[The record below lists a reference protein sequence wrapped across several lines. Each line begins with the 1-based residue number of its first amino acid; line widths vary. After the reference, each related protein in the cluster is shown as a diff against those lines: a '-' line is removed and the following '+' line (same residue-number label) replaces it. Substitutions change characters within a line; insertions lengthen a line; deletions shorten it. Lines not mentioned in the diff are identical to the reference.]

1 MSQRQ
6 LNRQKTRAAI
16 LTAAKALAA
25 TSNWQDLTT
34 REIAKAAEVSY
45 QTLYNYF
52 PSKAEIVR
60 ALIVDTYVGPED
72 ALLAIIKN
80 YRGDL
85 LASINEINATR
96 FALIQATDPQWW
108 FLLSN
113 YFAPGRD
120 GSKSGARI
128 MELVDQSGDSY
139 YYQLLRLAQ
148 GTGQLRDDVDIQL
161 MSHTLYCIANSAGE
175 RLIFAEANFD
185 ALQQVLAQQSAQV
198 VTPYLNE
205 AAQGLQGLSTP
216 H

>member
-1 MSQRQ
+1 MSLRQ
-6 LNRQKTRAAI
+6 LNRQKTRVAI

-108 FLLSN
+108 FLLSS

-120 GSKSGARI
+120 GSTSGARI

-185 ALQQVLAQQSAQV
+185 VLQQVLAQQSAQV

-205 AAQGLQGLSTP
+205 AA
-216 H
+216 

>member
-1 MSQRQ
+1 MSLRQ

-34 REIAKAAEVSY
+34 REIARAAEVSY

-108 FLLSN
+108 FLLSS

-120 GSKSGARI
+120 GSTSGARI

-185 ALQQVLAQQSAQV
+185 SLQQVLAQQNAQV

-205 AAQGLQGLSTP
+205 AA
-216 H
+216 

>member
-1 MSQRQ
+1 MSLRQ

-25 TSNWQDLTT
+25 TSNWHDLTT

-108 FLLSN
+108 FLLSS

-120 GSKSGARI
+120 GSTSGARI

-185 ALQQVLAQQSAQV
+185 ALQQVLAQQSAQI

-205 AAQGLQGLSTP
+205 AA
-216 H
+216 

>member
-1 MSQRQ
+1 MSLRQ

-25 TSNWQDLTT
+25 TSNWQDLST
-34 REIAKAAEVSY
+34 RKIAKVAEVSY

-60 ALIVDTYVGPED
+60 ALIVDTYVGPGD

-108 FLLSN
+108 FLLSS

-120 GSKSGARI
+120 GSTSGARI
-128 MELVDQSGDSY
+128 MEFVDQSGDSY

-148 GTGQLRDDVDIQL
+148 GVGQLRDDVDIQL

-175 RLIFAEANFD
+175 RLIFAEANCD

-205 AAQGLQGLSTP
+205 AA
-216 H
+216 

>member
-1 MSQRQ
+1 MSLRQ

-85 LASINEINATR
+85 LVSINEINATR
-96 FALIQATDPQWW
+96 FALIRATDPQWW
-108 FLLSN
+108 FLLSS

-120 GSKSGARI
+120 GSTSGARI

-205 AAQGLQGLSTP
+205 AA
-216 H
+216 

>member
-1 MSQRQ
+1 MSLRQ

-34 REIAKAAEVSY
+34 SEIAKAAEVSY

-108 FLLSN
+108 FLLSS

-128 MELVDQSGDSY
+128 MELVNQSGDSY

-161 MSHTLYCIANSAGE
+161 MSHTLCCIANSAGE

-205 AAQGLQGLSTP
+205 AA
-216 H
+216 

>member
-1 MSQRQ
+1 MSLRQ

-60 ALIVDTYVGPED
+60 ALIVDTYVGAED

-108 FLLSN
+108 FLLSS

-120 GSKSGARI
+120 GSTSGARI
-128 MELVDQSGDSY
+128 MELVDQSGDSF

-185 ALQQVLAQQSAQV
+185 ALQQVLAQQSAQI

-205 AAQGLQGLSTP
+205 AA
-216 H
+216 

>member
-1 MSQRQ
+1 MSLRQ

-72 ALLAIIKN
+72 ALLAIIKS

-108 FLLSN
+108 FLLSS

-185 ALQQVLAQQSAQV
+185 ALQQVLAQQSAQI

-205 AAQGLQGLSTP
+205 AA
-216 H
+216 

>member
-1 MSQRQ
+1 MSLRQ

-60 ALIVDTYVGPED
+60 ALIVDSYAGPED

-108 FLLSN
+108 FLLSS

-120 GSKSGARI
+120 GSTSGARI

-175 RLIFAEANFD
+175 RLIFAETNFD

-205 AAQGLQGLSTP
+205 AA
-216 H
+216 

>member
-1 MSQRQ
+1 MSLRQ

-108 FLLSN
+108 FLLSS

-148 GTGQLRDDVDIQL
+148 GTGQLRDNVDIQL

-185 ALQQVLAQQSAQV
+185 ALQQVLAQQSAQI

-205 AAQGLQGLSTP
+205 AA
-216 H
+216 

>member
-1 MSQRQ
+1 MSLRQ

-34 REIAKAAEVSY
+34 REIARAAEVSY

-108 FLLSN
+108 FLLSS

-120 GSKSGARI
+120 GSTSGARI

-185 ALQQVLAQQSAQV
+185 SLQQVLAQQSAQV
-198 VTPYLNE
+198 VTPYLSE
-205 AAQGLQGLSTP
+205 AA
-216 H
+216 

>member
-1 MSQRQ
+1 
-6 LNRQKTRAAI
+6 
-16 LTAAKALAA
+16 
-25 TSNWQDLTT
+25 
-34 REIAKAAEVSY
+34 
-45 QTLYNYF
+45 
-52 PSKAEIVR
+52 VR

-108 FLLSN
+108 FLLSS

-120 GSKSGARI
+120 GSTSGARI

-185 ALQQVLAQQSAQV
+185 VLQQVLAQQSAQV

-205 AAQGLQGLSTP
+205 AA
-216 H
+216 

>member
-1 MSQRQ
+1 MSLWQI
-6 LNRQKTRAAI
+6 NRQRTRTAI
-16 LTAAKALAA
+16 LSAARTLAA
-25 TSNWQDLTT
+25 ASNWQDLTT
-34 REIAKAAEVSY
+34 RQIAEAAQVSY

-72 ALLAIIKN
+72 AMLAIIKN
-80 YRGDL
+80 YQGDVL
-85 LASINEINATR
+85 DSINQINASR
-96 FALIQATDPQWW
+96 FAQIQATDPQW
-108 FLLSN
+108 LYTLGS
-113 YFAPGRD
+113 YFAPNRD
-120 GSKSGARI
+120 GSASGARV

-148 GTGQLRDDVDIQL
+148 GTGQLRGDVDIQL

-185 ALQQVLAQQSAQV
+185 ALQEVLAQQSAQV

-205 AAQGLQGLSTP
+205 AA
-216 H
+216 

>member
-1 MSQRQ
+1 MSLRQ

-34 REIAKAAEVSY
+34 REIARAAEVSY

-108 FLLSN
+108 FLLSS

-120 GSKSGARI
+120 GSTSGARI

-185 ALQQVLAQQSAQV
+185 SLQQVLAQQSAQV

-205 AAQGLQGLSTP
+205 AA
-216 H
+216 

>member
-1 MSQRQ
+1 MSLRQ

-108 FLLSN
+108 FLLSS

-120 GSKSGARI
+120 GSTSGARI

-185 ALQQVLAQQSAQV
+185 ALQQVLAQPAATIS
-198 VTPYLNE
+198 TRTINWKKRLN
-205 AAQGLQGLSTP
+205 QFF
-216 H
+216 

>member
-1 MSQRQ
+1 MSLRQ

-60 ALIVDTYVGPED
+60 ALIVDSYVGPED

-108 FLLSN
+108 FLLSS

-120 GSKSGARI
+120 GSTSGARI

-198 VTPYLNE
+198 VTPYLSE
-205 AAQGLQGLSTP
+205 AA
-216 H
+216 

>member
-1 MSQRQ
+1 MSLRQ

-108 FLLSN
+108 FLLSS

-120 GSKSGARI
+120 SSTSGARI

-185 ALQQVLAQQSAQV
+185 ALQQVLAQQSAQI

-205 AAQGLQGLSTP
+205 AA
-216 H
+216 

>member
-1 MSQRQ
+1 MSLRQ

-72 ALLAIIKN
+72 ALLAIIKS

-108 FLLSN
+108 FLLSS

-175 RLIFAEANFD
+175 RLIFAKANFD
-185 ALQQVLAQQSAQV
+185 ALQQVLAQQSAQI

-205 AAQGLQGLSTP
+205 AA
-216 H
+216 

>member
-1 MSQRQ
+1 MSLRQ

-72 ALLAIIKN
+72 ALLAIIKS

-108 FLLSN
+108 FLLSS

-148 GTGQLRDDVDIQL
+148 GTGQLRDNVDIQL

-185 ALQQVLAQQSAQV
+185 SLQQVLAQQSAQV

-205 AAQGLQGLSTP
+205 AA
-216 H
+216 

>member
-1 MSQRQ
+1 MSLRQ

-96 FALIQATDPQWW
+96 FTLIQATDPQWW
-108 FLLSN
+108 FLLSS

-198 VTPYLNE
+198 VTPYLSE
-205 AAQGLQGLSTP
+205 AA
-216 H
+216 

>member
-1 MSQRQ
+1 MSLRQ

-25 TSNWQDLTT
+25 TSNWQGLTT

-45 QTLYNYF
+45 QPLYNYF

-108 FLLSN
+108 FLLSS

-120 GSKSGARI
+120 GSTSGARI

-205 AAQGLQGLSTP
+205 AA
-216 H
+216 

>member
-1 MSQRQ
+1 MSLRQ

-25 TSNWQDLTT
+25 TSNWHDLTT

-108 FLLSN
+108 FLLSS

-185 ALQQVLAQQSAQV
+185 ALQQVLAQQSAQI

-205 AAQGLQGLSTP
+205 AA
-216 H
+216 

>member
-1 MSQRQ
+1 MSLRQ

-108 FLLSN
+108 FLLSS

-120 GSKSGARI
+120 GSTSGARI

-185 ALQQVLAQQSAQV
+185 SLQQVLAQQSAQI

-205 AAQGLQGLSTP
+205 AA
-216 H
+216 